1 MLFYLPDRASLLTA
15 AAPWLSHISDD
26 KNAAF
31 VIKLPGKN
39 DHIVGHE
46 LGPFPS
52 FVCKVGRL
60 IL

>member
-1 MLFYLPDRASLLTA
+1 MLCYLPDRASLLIA
-15 AAPWLSHISDD
+15 AAPWLFHISDAE
-26 KNAAF
+26 NAAF

-52 FVCKVGRL
+52 FGCKVGCL